1 MENFVDNFP
10 EMWSTNFISSDA
22 ISDPTRRWWWLPIT
36 WRLSTSALSWQ
47 ERVKDSHSITARQ
60 DVTMS
65 AAEILLALHKYFT
78 TVKCS
83 TVPSMTTFRQWPTIL
98 VSITIQCMR
107 KLSVSYAYT
116 QIFMHSKWN
125 QLCETF
131 IPTQHFLSL
140 STTTWWLILH
150 RKFSLNLCSPPRS
163 ANENSTCIP
172 STGIFMLFKQRSNY
186 SKAAETCSTYG
197 GNLAHIVSE
206 HRNIKLS
213 ALLRLSTATSKK
225 ERNAYVGLSEP
236 RKRGEFL
243 TSFNEPLQCFNFR
256 AFALGHPSL
265 IRARG
270 CVALTPE
277 GFWKVFRCN
286 RKLLFVCELLT
297 SGGLGC

>member
-1 MENFVDNFP
+1 MH
-10 EMWSTNFISSDA
+10 I
-22 ISDPTRRWWWLPIT
+22 
-36 WRLSTSALSWQ
+36 
-47 ERVKDSHSITARQ
+47 
-60 DVTMS
+60 
-65 AAEILLALHKYFT
+65 
-78 TVKCS
+78 
-83 TVPSMTTFRQWPTIL
+83 
-98 VSITIQCMR
+98 
-107 KLSVSYAYT
+107 
-116 QIFMHSKWN
+116 QIFMHTVNGINYAKLLSPHN
-125 QLCETF
+125 IF
-131 IPTQHFLSL
+131 SL

-213 ALLRLSTATSKK
+213 SLLRLSTATSKK

-243 TSFNEPLQCFNFR
+243 TSFNEPLQCFKFR